1 MAESISNTTNIK
13 LGNIDSP
20 TRLEKVST
28 IRSQYV
34 NHQYVNFQYVDYE
47 EKCDIISRE
56 KWSNKVEFILSVIGY
71 AVGLGNIWRFPYL
84 AYKHGGGSFLLP
96 YFIMLFSTGL
106 PLFFMELALGQY
118 AGQGP
123 TKIFG
128 KLAPAFKGL
137 GFAML
142 LVAFLVSIY
151 YNMII
156 AWSMYYITQSFTSV
170 LPWSHNGTNS
180 SNFFYTNLLGMDN
193 ETVDEG
199 EWFGEIKWHLVACLF
214 FAWTLICICL
224 IKGVNSVGKA
234 VYVTGNYCYLLSK
247 LDLIARKCRLFF
259 SSFKTFFF

>member
-1 MAESISNTTNIK
+1 MEDDVINHSGSIRLDTIGSTTA
-13 LGNIDSP
+13 LDQ
-20 TRLEKVST
+20 VSVN
-28 IRSQYV
+28 RKKYV
-34 NHQYVNFQYVDYE
+34 NHQYVNFQYVDCE
-47 EKCDIISRE
+47 ETSSGSRAE
-56 KWSNKVEFILSVIGY
+56 WSNKVEFILSVIGY

-156 AWSMYYITQSFTSV
+156 AWSMYYLTQSFTSV

-180 SNFFYTNLLGMDN
+180 TNFFYRNLLGIDN
-193 ETVDEG
+193 ETVDEA
-199 EWFGEIKWHLVACLF
+199 EWFGEVKWHLVASLF
-214 FAWTLICICL
+214 LAWTLICICL

-234 VYVTGNYCYLLSK
+234 VYVTGNYCYLLSMK
-247 LDLIARKCRLFF
+247 LN
-259 SSFKTFFF
+259 